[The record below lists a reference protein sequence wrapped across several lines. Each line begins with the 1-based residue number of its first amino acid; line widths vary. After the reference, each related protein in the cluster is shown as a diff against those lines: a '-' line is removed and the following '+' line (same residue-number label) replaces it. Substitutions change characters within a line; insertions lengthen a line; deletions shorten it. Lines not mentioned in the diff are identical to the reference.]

1 MAKPLLSLKDVHV
14 RRGMSVVLD
23 SCSVDVDSGQ
33 TVVLTGANG
42 AGKSTLLEAAV
53 GLLPLEQGR
62 VHHDATV
69 IIDAEGRR
77 RTSPLT
83 VGTVLQKNGMLGSE
97 VVIEHLQCAM
107 GMSGSTVDAEPFL
120 EAFNLAHRANDMVAH
135 LSQGQARKVA
145 VLAGLLPAFAS
156 STPALVLLDEPDAG
170 LDEASMDVLCGW
182 LDQLRGHGHAILLAT
197 HDQRLVER
205 ATHTMDVAE
214 GTMMPTHSPS
224 EAAPHDLQ
232 RQPTKPTRRA
242 AWGVN
247 MHLRT
252 MMWLNTNGMA
262 GLLSLGVLLALGS
275 FMDGLDEM
283 QQLGFVL
290 APTMAVGLCGEPLVS
305 ALRADSSVVASR
317 ERRRTSCRLASLC
330 PRLGHDLDVRHR
342 PSGRPF
348 PADPVRGL
356 CPVRCCLARRGL
368 DAALN
373 ATSRTTPSGVC
384 WLAHTGAD
392 PSLFLVAQCSFVSR
406 TPTSRRTCRHPNP

>member
-275 FMDGLDEM
+275 FMNGLDEM

-290 APTMAVGLCGEPLVS
+290 APTMAMGLCGEPLVS
-305 ALRADSSVVASR
+305 ALREERTAAWWRAVSGGEPHAGWLPFALGLVMTLMSATALQGVPSLQTLFVGSALCGVVWHGVGWMQRS
-317 ERRRTSCRLASLC
+317 TQRLARPQAVFVGLLTPVLILPYSL
-330 PRLGHDLDVRHR
+330 LLSVL
-342 PSGRPF
+342 S
-348 PADPVRGL
+348 
-356 CPVRCCLARRGL
+356 
-368 DAALN
+368 
-373 ATSRTTPSGVC
+373 
-384 WLAHTGAD
+384 
-392 PSLFLVAQCSFVSR
+392 
-406 TPTSRRTCRHPNP
+406 

>member
-1 MAKPLLSLKDVHV
+1 MAKPLLSFQDVHV

-23 SCSVDVDSGQ
+23 GCSVDVASGQ

-62 VHHDATV
+62 VLHNTTAV
-69 IIDAEGRR
+69 IDAEGRR

-107 GMSGSTVDAEPFL
+107 GMSGSTVNAEPFL

-170 LDEASMDVLCGW
+170 LDEASVNVLCGW
-182 LDQLRGHGHAILLAT
+182 LDQLRGHGHAILIAT
-197 HDQRLVER
+197 HDQRLMDC
-205 ATHTMDVAE
+205 ATHTVDVAE
-214 GTMMPTHSPS
+214 GTMVAAQSPLEATHNEP
-224 EAAPHDLQ
+224 Q

-242 AWGVN
+242 AWGVK

-262 GLLSLGVLLALGS
+262 GLLSLGVLLAMGS

-290 APTMAVGLCGEPLVS
+290 APTMAMGLCGEPLVS
-305 ALRADSSVVASR
+305 ALREERTAAWWRAVSGGEPHAGWLPFALGLVMTLMSATALQGVPSMQTLVVGSALCGVVWHGVGWMQRS
-317 ERRRTSCRLASLC
+317 TQRLARPQAVFVGLLTPVLILPYSL
-330 PRLGHDLDVRHR
+330 LLSVL
-342 PSGRPF
+342 S
-348 PADPVRGL
+348 
-356 CPVRCCLARRGL
+356 
-368 DAALN
+368 
-373 ATSRTTPSGVC
+373 
-384 WLAHTGAD
+384 
-392 PSLFLVAQCSFVSR
+392 
-406 TPTSRRTCRHPNP
+406 

>member
-214 GTMMPTHSPS
+214 GTMMPTHPPS
-224 EAAPHDLQ
+224 EAAPIDLQ
-232 RQPTKPTRRA
+232 RQPSKPTRRA

-290 APTMAVGLCGEPLVS
+290 APTMAMGLCGEPLVS
-305 ALRADSSVVASR
+305 ALREERTAAWWRAVSGGEPHAGWLPFALGLVMTLMSATALQGVPSLQTLFVGSALCGVVWHGVGWMQRS
-317 ERRRTSCRLASLC
+317 TQRLARPQAVFVGLLTPVLILPYSL
-330 PRLGHDLDVRHR
+330 LLSVL
-342 PSGRPF
+342 S
-348 PADPVRGL
+348 
-356 CPVRCCLARRGL
+356 
-368 DAALN
+368 
-373 ATSRTTPSGVC
+373 
-384 WLAHTGAD
+384 
-392 PSLFLVAQCSFVSR
+392 
-406 TPTSRRTCRHPNP
+406 

>member
-107 GMSGSTVDAEPFL
+107 GMSGSTVDAKPFL

-290 APTMAVGLCGEPLVS
+290 APTMAMGLCGEPLVS
-305 ALRADSSVVASR
+305 ALREERTAAWWRAVSGGEPHAGWLPFALGLVMTLMSATALQGVPSLQTLFVGSALCGVVWHGVGWMQRS
-317 ERRRTSCRLASLC
+317 TQRLARPQAVFVGLLTPVLILPYSL
-330 PRLGHDLDVRHR
+330 LLSVL
-342 PSGRPF
+342 S
-348 PADPVRGL
+348 
-356 CPVRCCLARRGL
+356 
-368 DAALN
+368 
-373 ATSRTTPSGVC
+373 
-384 WLAHTGAD
+384 
-392 PSLFLVAQCSFVSR
+392 
-406 TPTSRRTCRHPNP
+406 

>member
-33 TVVLTGANG
+33 TMVLTGANG

-247 MHLRT
+247 MHVRT

-275 FMDGLDEM
+275 FMNGLDEM

-290 APTMAVGLCGEPLVS
+290 APTMAMGLCGEPLVS
-305 ALRADSSVVASR
+305 ALREERTAAWWRAVSGGEPHAGWLPFALGLVMTLMSATALQGVPSLQTLFVGSALCGVVWHGVGWMQRS
-317 ERRRTSCRLASLC
+317 TQRLARPQAVFVGLLTPVLILPYSL
-330 PRLGHDLDVRHR
+330 LLSVL
-342 PSGRPF
+342 S
-348 PADPVRGL
+348 
-356 CPVRCCLARRGL
+356 
-368 DAALN
+368 
-373 ATSRTTPSGVC
+373 
-384 WLAHTGAD
+384 
-392 PSLFLVAQCSFVSR
+392 
-406 TPTSRRTCRHPNP
+406 

>member
-1 MAKPLLSLKDVHV
+1 MAKPLLSLQDVHV

-23 SCSVDVDSGQ
+23 GCSVDVDSGQ

-53 GLLPLEQGR
+53 GLLPLEQGQ
-62 VHHDATV
+62 VLHDATAV
-69 IIDAEGRR
+69 IDAEGRR

-83 VGTVLQKNGMLGSE
+83 VGVVLQKNGMLGGE

-107 GMSGSTVDAEPFL
+107 SMSGSTVNAEPFL

-170 LDEASMDVLCGW
+170 LDEASVDVLCGW
-182 LDQLRGHGHAILLAT
+182 LDQLRGNGHAILIAT
-197 HDQRLVER
+197 HDQRLMDR
-205 ATHTMDVAE
+205 ATHTVDVAE
-214 GTMMPTHSPS
+214 GTMVAAQSPS
-224 EAAPHDLQ
+224 EATRNEPQ

-242 AWGVN
+242 AWGVK

-262 GLLSLGVLLALGS
+262 GLLSLGVLLAMGS
-275 FMDGLDEM
+275 FMDGLDKM

-290 APTMAVGLCGEPLVS
+290 APTMAMGLCGEPLVTALREERTAAWWRAVSGGEPHAGWLPFALGLVMTLMSATALQGVPSLQTLMVGS
-305 ALRADSSVVASR
+305 ALCGVVWHGVGWMQRS
-317 ERRRTSCRLASLC
+317 TQRLARPQAVFVGLLTPVLILPYSL
-330 PRLGHDLDVRHR
+330 LLSVL
-342 PSGRPF
+342 S
-348 PADPVRGL
+348 
-356 CPVRCCLARRGL
+356 
-368 DAALN
+368 
-373 ATSRTTPSGVC
+373 
-384 WLAHTGAD
+384 
-392 PSLFLVAQCSFVSR
+392 
-406 TPTSRRTCRHPNP
+406 

>member
-1 MAKPLLSLKDVHV
+1 MAKPLLSLQDVHV
-14 RRGMSVVLD
+14 RRGMSVVLTG
-23 SCSVDVDSGQ
+23 CSIDVVPGQ

-42 AGKSTLLEAAV
+42 SGKSTLLEAAV

-62 VHHDATV
+62 VLHDTTAV
-69 IIDAEGRR
+69 IDADGRR

-97 VVIEHLQCAM
+97 MVVEHLQCAM
-107 GMSGSTVDAEPFL
+107 GMSGSTVNPEPFL

-170 LDEASMDVLCGW
+170 LDEASVDVLCGW
-182 LDQLRGHGHAILLAT
+182 LDQLRGHGHAILIAT
-197 HDQRLVER
+197 HDQRLMHR
-205 ATHTMDVAE
+205 ATHTVDVAE
-214 GTMMPTHSPS
+214 GTMVPAHSPS
-224 EAAPHDLQ
+224 ETTLNEPQ

-242 AWGVN
+242 AWGVK

-262 GLLSLGVLLALGS
+262 GLLSLGVLLAMGS

-290 APTMAVGLCGEPLVS
+290 APTMAMGLCGEPLVS
-305 ALRADSSVVASR
+305 ALREERAAAWWRAVSGGEPHAGWLPFALGFVMTLVSATALQGVPSMQTLVVGSALCGLVWHGVGWMQRS
-317 ERRRTSCRLASLC
+317 TQRLARPQAVFVGLLTPVLILPYSL
-330 PRLGHDLDVRHR
+330 LL
-342 PSGRPF
+342 S
-348 PADPVRGL
+348 
-356 CPVRCCLARRGL
+356 
-368 DAALN
+368 AL
-373 ATSRTTPSGVC
+373 S
-384 WLAHTGAD
+384 
-392 PSLFLVAQCSFVSR
+392 
-406 TPTSRRTCRHPNP
+406 

>member
-69 IIDAEGRR
+69 IIDADGRR

-83 VGTVLQKNGMLGSE
+83 LGTVLQKNGMLGSE

-107 GMSGSTVDAEPFL
+107 GMSGSTVDAGPFL

-170 LDEASMDVLCGW
+170 LDEASMDVLCSW

-205 ATHTMDVAE
+205 ATHSMDVAE

-305 ALRADSSVVASR
+305 ALREERTAAWWRAVSGGEPHAGWLPFALGLVMTLMSATALQGVPSLQTLFVGSALCGVVWHGVGWMQRS
-317 ERRRTSCRLASLC
+317 TQRLARPQAVFVGLLTPVLILPYSL
-330 PRLGHDLDVRHR
+330 LLSVL
-342 PSGRPF
+342 S
-348 PADPVRGL
+348 
-356 CPVRCCLARRGL
+356 
-368 DAALN
+368 
-373 ATSRTTPSGVC
+373 
-384 WLAHTGAD
+384 
-392 PSLFLVAQCSFVSR
+392 
-406 TPTSRRTCRHPNP
+406 

>member
-156 STPALVLLDEPDAG
+156 STPALVLLDEPEAG

-232 RQPTKPTRRA
+232 RQPTKPIRRA

-275 FMDGLDEM
+275 FMNGLDEV

-290 APTMAVGLCGEPLVS
+290 APTMAMGLCGEPLVS
-305 ALRADSSVVASR
+305 ALREERTAAWWRAVSGGEPHAGWLPFALGLVMTLMSATALQGVPSLQTLFVGSALCGVVWHGVGWMQRS
-317 ERRRTSCRLASLC
+317 TQRLARPQAVFVGLLTPVLILPYSL
-330 PRLGHDLDVRHR
+330 LLSVL
-342 PSGRPF
+342 S
-348 PADPVRGL
+348 
-356 CPVRCCLARRGL
+356 
-368 DAALN
+368 
-373 ATSRTTPSGVC
+373 
-384 WLAHTGAD
+384 
-392 PSLFLVAQCSFVSR
+392 
-406 TPTSRRTCRHPNP
+406 

>member
-1 MAKPLLSLKDVHV
+1 MAKPLLSLQDVHV

-23 SCSVDVDSGQ
+23 GCSVDVDSGQ

-53 GLLPLEQGR
+53 GLLPLEQGQ
-62 VHHDATV
+62 VLHDATAV
-69 IIDAEGRR
+69 IDAEGRR

-83 VGTVLQKNGMLGSE
+83 VGVVLQKNGMLGGE

-107 GMSGSTVDAEPFL
+107 SMSGSTVNADPFL

-170 LDEASMDVLCGW
+170 LDEASVDVLCGW
-182 LDQLRGHGHAILLAT
+182 LDQLRGNGHAILIAT
-197 HDQRLVER
+197 HDQRLMDR
-205 ATHTMDVAE
+205 ATHTVDVAE
-214 GTMMPTHSPS
+214 GTMVAAQSPS
-224 EAAPHDLQ
+224 EATRNEPQ

-242 AWGVN
+242 AWGVK

-262 GLLSLGVLLALGS
+262 GLLSLGVLLAMGS
-275 FMDGLDEM
+275 FMDGLDKM

-290 APTMAVGLCGEPLVS
+290 APTMAMGLCGEPLVTALREERTAAWWRAVSGGEPHAGWLPFALGLVMTLMSATALQGVPSLQTLMVGS
-305 ALRADSSVVASR
+305 ALCGVVWHGVGWMQRS
-317 ERRRTSCRLASLC
+317 TQRLARPQAVFVGLLTPVLILPYSL
-330 PRLGHDLDVRHR
+330 LLSVL
-342 PSGRPF
+342 S
-348 PADPVRGL
+348 
-356 CPVRCCLARRGL
+356 
-368 DAALN
+368 
-373 ATSRTTPSGVC
+373 
-384 WLAHTGAD
+384 
-392 PSLFLVAQCSFVSR
+392 
-406 TPTSRRTCRHPNP
+406 

>member
-120 EAFNLAHRANDMVAH
+120 KAFNLAHRANDMVAH

-305 ALRADSSVVASR
+305 ALREERTAAWWRAVSGGEPHAGWLPFALGLVMTLMSATALQGVPSLQTLFVGSALCGVVWHGVGWMQRS
-317 ERRRTSCRLASLC
+317 TQRLARPQAVFVGLLTPVLILPYSL
-330 PRLGHDLDVRHR
+330 LLSVL
-342 PSGRPF
+342 S
-348 PADPVRGL
+348 
-356 CPVRCCLARRGL
+356 
-368 DAALN
+368 
-373 ATSRTTPSGVC
+373 
-384 WLAHTGAD
+384 
-392 PSLFLVAQCSFVSR
+392 
-406 TPTSRRTCRHPNP
+406 

>member
-1 MAKPLLSLKDVHV
+1 MAKPLLSLQDVHV
-14 RRGMSVVLD
+14 RRGMGVVLNG
-23 SCSVDVDSGQ
+23 CSVDVDSGQ

-62 VHHDATV
+62 VLHNTTAV
-69 IIDAEGRR
+69 IDAEGRR

-107 GMSGSTVDAEPFL
+107 GMSGSTVNAEPFL

-170 LDEASMDVLCGW
+170 LDEASVNVLCGW
-182 LDQLRGHGHAILLAT
+182 LDQLRGHGHAILIAT
-197 HDQRLVER
+197 HDQRLMDR
-205 ATHTMDVAE
+205 ATHTVDVAE
-214 GTMMPTHSPS
+214 GTMVAAQSPPEATHNEP
-224 EAAPHDLQ
+224 Q

-242 AWGVN
+242 AWGVK

-262 GLLSLGVLLALGS
+262 GLLSLGVLLAMGS

-290 APTMAVGLCGEPLVS
+290 APTMAMGLCGEPLVS
-305 ALRADSSVVASR
+305 ALREERTAAWWRAVSGGEPHAGWLPFALGLVMTLMSATALQGVPSMQTLVVGSALCGVVWHGVGWMQRS
-317 ERRRTSCRLASLC
+317 TQRLARPQAVFVGLLTPVLILPYSL
-330 PRLGHDLDVRHR
+330 LLSVL
-342 PSGRPF
+342 S
-348 PADPVRGL
+348 
-356 CPVRCCLARRGL
+356 
-368 DAALN
+368 
-373 ATSRTTPSGVC
+373 
-384 WLAHTGAD
+384 
-392 PSLFLVAQCSFVSR
+392 
-406 TPTSRRTCRHPNP
+406 

>member
-1 MAKPLLSLKDVHV
+1 MAKSLLSFQDVHV

-23 SCSVDVDSGQ
+23 GCSVDVDSGQ

-62 VHHDATV
+62 VLHNTTAV
-69 IIDAEGRR
+69 IDAEGRR

-107 GMSGSTVDAEPFL
+107 GMSGSTLNAEPFL

-170 LDEASMDVLCGW
+170 LDEASVNVLCGW
-182 LDQLRGHGHAILLAT
+182 LDQLRGHGHAILIAT
-197 HDQRLVER
+197 HDQRLMDR
-205 ATHTMDVAE
+205 ATHTVDVAE
-214 GTMMPTHSPS
+214 GTMVAAQSPS
-224 EAAPHDLQ
+224 EATRNEPQ

-242 AWGVN
+242 AWGVK

-262 GLLSLGVLLALGS
+262 GLLSLGVLLAMGS

-290 APTMAVGLCGEPLVS
+290 APTMAMGLCGEPLVS
-305 ALRADSSVVASR
+305 ALREERTAAWWRAVSGGEPHAGWLPFALGLVMTLMSATALQGVPSMQTLVVGSALCGVVWHGVGWMQRS
-317 ERRRTSCRLASLC
+317 TQRLARPQAVFVGLLTPVLILPYSL
-330 PRLGHDLDVRHR
+330 LLSVL
-342 PSGRPF
+342 S
-348 PADPVRGL
+348 
-356 CPVRCCLARRGL
+356 
-368 DAALN
+368 
-373 ATSRTTPSGVC
+373 
-384 WLAHTGAD
+384 
-392 PSLFLVAQCSFVSR
+392 
-406 TPTSRRTCRHPNP
+406 

>member
-1 MAKPLLSLKDVHV
+1 MAKPLLSLQDVHV

-23 SCSVDVDSGQ
+23 GCSVDVDSGQ

-53 GLLPLEQGR
+53 GLLPLEQGQ
-62 VHHDATV
+62 VLHDATAV
-69 IIDAEGRR
+69 IDAEGRR

-83 VGTVLQKNGMLGSE
+83 VGVVLQKNGMLGGE

-107 GMSGSTVDAEPFL
+107 SMSGSTVNADPFL

-170 LDEASMDVLCGW
+170 LDEASVDVLCGW
-182 LDQLRGHGHAILLAT
+182 LDQLRGNGHAILIAT
-197 HDQRLVER
+197 HDQRLMDR
-205 ATHTMDVAE
+205 ATHTVDVAE
-214 GTMMPTHSPS
+214 GTMVAAQSPS
-224 EAAPHDLQ
+224 EATRNEPQ

-242 AWGVN
+242 AWGVK

-262 GLLSLGVLLALGS
+262 GLLSLGVLLAMGS
-275 FMDGLDEM
+275 FMDGLDKM

-290 APTMAVGLCGEPLVS
+290 APTMAMGLCGEPLVTALREERTAAWWRAVSGGQPHAGWLPFALGLVMTLMSATALQGVPSLQTLMVGS
-305 ALRADSSVVASR
+305 ALCGVVWHGVGWMQRS
-317 ERRRTSCRLASLC
+317 TQRLARPQAVFVGLLTPVLILPYSL
-330 PRLGHDLDVRHR
+330 LLSVL
-342 PSGRPF
+342 S
-348 PADPVRGL
+348 
-356 CPVRCCLARRGL
+356 
-368 DAALN
+368 
-373 ATSRTTPSGVC
+373 
-384 WLAHTGAD
+384 
-392 PSLFLVAQCSFVSR
+392 
-406 TPTSRRTCRHPNP
+406 